1 MTMLKR
7 LLAIGL
13 IAVVSVTGCGGGGPE
28 IVEIE
33 GTVTRNGK
41 PVPNLRIYFVPT
53 DGRPSWGI
61 SDAAGRFVLDYDYD
75 YDGAK
80 VGTHKVWV
88 QDAGGEVDPTLAMS
102 GAPRPKRN
110 PEMAEILA
118 KYGQDKSQLTVEV
131 KKADRNFELKL
142 D

>member
-1 MTMLKR
+1 MMHRMTW
-7 LLAIGL
+7 LAASFMAAFGFG
-13 IAVVSVTGCGGGGPE
+13 GCGPGGPE

-33 GTVTRNGK
+33 GTVTHNGK
-41 PVPNLRIYFVPT
+41 PVPNLRIYFAPT

-61 SDAAGRFVLDYDYD
+61 SDAEGKFVLDYDYD

-88 QDAGGEVDPTLAMS
+88 IDEGANVDPTLAMS
-102 GAPRPKRN
+102 GAPRPKRD
-110 PEMAEILA
+110 PAMAEILE
-118 KYGQDKSQLTVEV
+118 KYGKDKSQLTVEV
-131 KKADRNFELKL
+131 KKRDKSFQLKL

>member
-1 MTMLKR
+1 MKCTFPVLTVM
-7 LLAIGL
+7 LLAL
-13 IAVVSVTGCGGGGPE
+13 VSLSGCGSGGPE

-41 PVPNLRIYFVPT
+41 PVPNVRIYFAPEE
-53 DGRPSWGI
+53 GRPSWGV
-61 SDAAGRFVLDYDYD
+61 SDANGRFVLDYDYD
-75 YDGAK
+75 HDGAK
-80 VGTHKVWV
+80 VGKHKVWI
-88 QDAGGEVDPTLAMS
+88 QDESGNIDPTLAMS

-110 PEMAEILA
+110 PEMDEIVE
-118 KYGQDKSQLTVEV
+118 KYGKDKSQLTVEV